1 MDTLKWQ
8 RILAATDF
16 SPYGNRAVAEAHA
29 LAEKFG
35 AELHVLHI
43 VDNVDKI
50 AERNGAT
57 GTLEPD
63 EVAEGPK
70 SWLAELL
77 GETGT
82 VRRVDAV
89 QLGTDVAGKI
99 VNYAKAKAIDVVVLA
114 SHGRTGL
121 ARMWLGSV
129 AEEVIRAAPC
139 PVLVLRVNAEKP
151 VPAALV

>member
-16 SPYGNRAVAEAHA
+16 SDYGNRAVAEAHA
-29 LAEKFG
+29 LAEKFE
-35 AELHVLHI
+35 AELHVLHV
-43 VDNVDKI
+43 VDNVDKV
-50 AERNGAT
+50 AERHGTT

-63 EVAEGPK
+63 EVADGPK
-70 SWLAELL
+70 AWLAELL

-89 QLGTDVAGKI
+89 QFGNDVAEKI
-99 VNYAKAKAIDVVVLA
+99 VNYARTKAIDVIVLA

-129 AEEVIRAAPC
+129 AEKVIRAAPC
-139 PVLVLRVNAEKP
+139 PVLVLRATAEKP
-151 VPAALV
+151 VPVAAV